1 MNVHRLCRWLAAT
14 LLIVLVGTVLPAAAS
29 ARDCGKTPQKGAP
42 GPVPAQAAKL
52 FSLMKDA
59 PTRVSEKR
67 RRMICGF
74 ARELGVDPAQARR
87 IASPMGRKGAWFLV
101 PGTKGMIVDTGGGGA
116 GATYAAIRARG
127 WFGYFI
133 PWGPGAKYIGAAV
146 DGYDAITGKGPDNDG
161 SPVTFTAP
169 IRHNVFV
176 LGTPGANPGAL
187 TIALSA
193 SSAG

>member
-1 MNVHRLCRWLAAT
+1 MNVHRLCRWFAAT
-14 LLIVLVGTVLPAAAS
+14 VLVVLAGALLPAAAS
-29 ARDCGKTPQKGAP
+29 ARDCGKAPQKGAP

-127 WFGYFI
+127 WFGYFT
-133 PWGPGAKYIGAAV
+133 GTRYLGAAV
-146 DGYDAITGKGPDNDG
+146 DGNDAITGTGPARDG

-176 LGTPGANPGAL
+176 LDTPGANPGAL